1 MFQNV
6 SINTELLFRFLVKL
20 LPRKLMGIS
29 LALMPLK
36 NHCISL
42 WEGFLLITCASR
54 YQEPACNSQFLGVP
68 ADFVSPCFHSELD
81 IVCFCGYI
89 FNFFRLAS
97 ARFFGLLLILSSG
110 LFQTVFCF
118 LRFFNF
124 VFKRSH

>member
-6 SINTELLFRFLVKL
+6 SINTELLFRFLIKL

-81 IVCFCGYI
+81 IVYVFVAT
-89 FNFFRLAS
+89 FS
-97 ARFFGLLLILSSG
+97 TSSGLLLP
-110 LFQTVFCF
+110 VFLVSC
-118 LRFFNF
+118 
-124 VFKRSH
+124 